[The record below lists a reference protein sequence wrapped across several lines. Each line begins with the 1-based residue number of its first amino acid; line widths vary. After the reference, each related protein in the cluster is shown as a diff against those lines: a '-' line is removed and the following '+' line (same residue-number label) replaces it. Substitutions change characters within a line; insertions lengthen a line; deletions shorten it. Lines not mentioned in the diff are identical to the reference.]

1 MPAPPRTTV
10 DRLVPKGRHARPK
23 RGPTLFQ
30 SSAYG
35 ALGQPSAPANRTTP
49 GVPQTGLIASGSKPF
64 MRSSLSR
71 IGVSVSH
78 LTPTLTV
85 RLAETVQ
92 SSWTNAA
99 RYQLERSSASV
110 SRTVTLL
117 GKPSSRLAA
126 PRPVPAR
133 FTKAVGC
140 VVNANVPEIDG
151 RLIS

>member
-49 GVPQTGLIASGSKPF
+49 GVPETGLIASGSNPF
-64 MRSSLSR
+64 MRSLLSR

-78 LTPTLTV
+78 RTPKFSV
-85 RLAETVQ
+85 RLDPIVQ
-92 SSWTNAA
+92 SSCANAA
-99 RYQLERSSASV
+99 RYQLDRSRASG
-110 SRTVTLL
+110 SRTSKLAGNPTR
-117 GKPSSRLAA
+117 RLAR
-126 PRPVPAR
+126 PRPGPADP
-133 FTKAVGC
+133 G
-140 VVNANVPEIDG
+140 
-151 RLIS
+151 

>member
-1 MPAPPRTTV
+1 MVCAS
-10 DRLVPKGRHARPK
+10 PKGRHANPN

-30 SSAYG
+30 SVRYG
-35 ALGQPSAPANRTTP
+35 DEGQPSTPAKRTTP
-49 GVPQTGLIASGSKPF
+49 GVPDTGLIASRSKPF
-64 MRSSLSR
+64 IRLSPSR

-78 LTPTLTV
+78 RTPAFNV
-85 RLAETVQ
+85 RLADTVQ
-92 SSWTNAA
+92 SSCANAA

-117 GKPSSRLAA
+117 GKPSSRLAR

-133 FTKAVGC
+133 FGKAVGC